1 LPCLLLI
8 FSQVASGFRG
18 VGLGCR
24 RGGRRLRTA
33 VLTHTGAAGEEERMG
48 MNARFHV
55 SIIVASFMFAVPCS
69 PALAE
74 APWSFIVTGD
84 SRDGVNG
91 VNTVILGELAGQI
104 VSHSVDFV
112 LFPGDLVTGST
123 DPAVLQSQ
131 LTTWRNTMQPVYDA
145 GIGVYPVRGNHD
157 EDSVLAWNNVFS
169 GPYALPANGPAGEE
183 NLTYSVTH
191 KSALILG
198 LDQYV
203 SPHRVNQTWIDDQLA
218 ATTSPHVF
226 AFGHEPAFAAQHT
239 DCLDDYPANRDAFWS
254 SLEQAGARA
263 YFAGHDHFYDH
274 ARVDGDGDPSNDIH
288 QYIVGTA
295 GAPLRDWSPPYNGVN
310 SGMTLTQIY
319 HEKQYGYLVG
329 EVDGLDVTLTWMA
342 RVGTDTYAAGDV
354 WSYMAVPE
362 PAAICLLVLGAAAA
376 TRRARS

>member
-1 LPCLLLI
+1 MA
-8 FSQVASGFRG
+8 F
-18 VGLGCR
+18 
-24 RGGRRLRTA
+24 
-33 VLTHTGAAGEEERMG
+33 LTHIGAVGEEERTG
-48 MNARFHV
+48 MKTKPGV
-55 SIIVASFMFAVPCS
+55 SIIVASFLFAVLCS

-74 APWSFIVTGD
+74 APWSFVVTGD
-84 SRDGVNG
+84 SRDGDNG

-104 VSHSVDFV
+104 VNHSVDFV

-169 GPYALPANGPAGEE
+169 GPFALPANGPAGEE

-191 KSALILG
+191 KNALILG

-203 SPHRVNQTWIDDQLA
+203 TSGRVNQAWIDDQLA
-218 ATTSPHVF
+218 TTTSPHVF
-226 AFGHEPAFAAQHT
+226 ALGHEPAFAAQHT
-239 DCLDDYPANRDAFWS
+239 DCLDDYPINRDAFWS
-254 SLEQAGARA
+254 SLEQAGART

-295 GAPLRDWSPPYNGVN
+295 GAPLRDWSPPYSGVN

-319 HEKQYGYLVG
+319 HEKQYGYLLG

-354 WSYMAVPE
+354 WGYTAVPE
-362 PAAICLLVLGAAAA
+362 PATLCLLILGAAAV
-376 TRRARS
+376 TRRTQS